1 MGRYVVVHD
10 REHAKAAIE
19 SGMLF
24 WVNWEN
30 KAVGTHWLP
39 QSKDDAEFAMHVG
52 QGYWGVLIEEEDD

>member
-24 WVNWEN
+24 WVNWKN

-39 QSKDDAEFAMHVG
+39 QSKDDDAEFAMHVG
-52 QGYWGVLIEEEDD
+52 QGYWGVLVEDDE